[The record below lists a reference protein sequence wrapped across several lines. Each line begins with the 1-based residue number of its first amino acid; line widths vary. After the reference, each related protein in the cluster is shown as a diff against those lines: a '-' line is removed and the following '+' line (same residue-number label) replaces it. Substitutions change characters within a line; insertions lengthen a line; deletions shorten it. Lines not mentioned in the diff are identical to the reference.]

1 MILAAIPF
9 FAGFLLILVDDR
21 RRGLQ
26 DMLAGTTVIYA
37 PTTPVAS
44 SAPGR
49 RVSPAG

>member
-9 FAGFLLILVDDR
+9 FAGYLLILVDDR

-37 PTTPVAS
+37 PKSPTPGAPPMTAIS
-44 SAPGR
+44 S
-49 RVSPAG
+49 S